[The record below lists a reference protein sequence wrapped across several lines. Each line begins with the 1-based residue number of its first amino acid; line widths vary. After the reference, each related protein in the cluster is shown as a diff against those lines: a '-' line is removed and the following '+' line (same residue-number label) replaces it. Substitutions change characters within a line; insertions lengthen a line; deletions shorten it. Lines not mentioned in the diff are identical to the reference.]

1 MESLAGTVGG
11 AGAGLARASFLA
23 FLCLA
28 FGAGA
33 GCTGKVLAPGSN
45 SGVGSSP
52 GSAGNGNGSGAGG
65 AGPGVTPQA
74 GAAVVRRLNRMEYNN
89 TVKDLL
95 GTTLAPA
102 NDFPDDDL
110 GGEFDTVGEALSL
123 SPTYV
128 AGYEK
133 AAYALVTDLLAA
145 DATRRGRIIT
155 CDVTSAG
162 DACAQTIL
170 SAFARRAW
178 RRPVTA
184 DEVQTLMTPIAAAK
198 TAGAT
203 AAEGLQ
209 YALATVL
216 LSPFFIFKPEILAD
230 PNSTQ
235 PQRLGPY
242 ELATRLSY
250 ALWSSMPDDALS
262 AAADAGQ
269 LAADAQ
275 LATQIDRMLA
285 DPRADALLDAF
296 AGQWLAYRALPTHE
310 VEATAFPQFTP
321 ALANS
326 MALEARRFV
335 QEFLRSDRPVTE
347 MLTARFTFVDA
358 SLATLY
364 GITRPAGSAAGTLVR
379 VDTTT
384 APRSGILTLGAFLT
398 GTSLPSRTS
407 PVKRGEFVFN
417 RLLCQTIGQPPPDV
431 PPLSEGDTATTL
443 TLRQRM
449 EEHRKNPA
457 CSPCHSLMDP
467 IGFGLENY
475 DAIGRYRTTDVA
487 GTIDASGVLPDGTS
501 FNGAVDM
508 AGVLGRDARFSDC
521 VTRKFMTFAVGRL
534 LNQPTDGALVAS
546 LATKARAASGSFTS
560 IVRQVLLSDG
570 FRSRQGRPGP

>member
-1 MESLAGTVGG
+1 MESLASGGG
-11 AGAGLARASFLA
+11 ARLILASAVA
-23 FLCLA
+23 LCA
-28 FGAGA
+28 GAGA
-33 GCTGKVLAPGSN
+33 GCTGKLLAPGGN
-45 SGVGSSP
+45 PGGGASS
-52 GSAGNGNGSGAGG
+52 GSAGNGNGNGPGGGG
-65 AGPGVTPQA
+65 AGAGVALQA
-74 GAAVVRRLNRMEYNN
+74 GAAVVRRLNRAEYNN
-89 TVKDLL
+89 TVRDLL

-102 NDFPDDDL
+102 NDFPEDDL

-128 AGYEK
+128 AAYEK

-145 DATRRGRIIT
+145 DATRRARVVS
-155 CDVTSAG
+155 CDVATGG
-162 DACAQTIL
+162 DTCAQNIL
-170 SAFARRAW
+170 GAFARRAW

-184 DEVQTLMTPIAAAK
+184 DEVQTLMAPMAAAK

-230 PNSTQ
+230 PNSIQ
-235 PQRLGPY
+235 PQRLGPH

-269 LAADAQ
+269 LSSDDQVAA
-275 LATQIDRMLA
+275 QIDRLLA
-285 DPRADALLDAF
+285 DPRADALLDVF
-296 AGQWLAYRALPTHE
+296 AGQWLNYRALPAHE

-326 MALEARRFV
+326 MGLEARRFV
-335 QEFLRSDRPVTE
+335 QEFLRSDRPVIE
-347 MLTARFTFVDA
+347 MLTARFTFLDA
-358 SLATLY
+358 GLATLY

-379 VDTTT
+379 VDT
-384 APRSGILTLGAFLT
+384 AALPRSGILTLGAFLT

-431 PPLSEGDTATTL
+431 PPLSDGDTTTTL

-449 EEHRKNPA
+449 EEHRKNPV

-475 DAIGRYRTTDVA
+475 DAIGRYRTTDAA
-487 GTIDASGVLPDGTS
+487 GAIDASGVLPDGTS

-508 AGVLGRDARFSDC
+508 ATVLARDARFSDC
-521 VTRKFMTFAVGRL
+521 LTRKFMTFAVGRL
-534 LNQPTDGALVAS
+534 LNQPSDGALVAS
-546 LATKARAASGSFTS
+546 LAAKARAASGSFPS